1 SPRQHKAVLRVLER
15 SPEAREA
22 LRQMQQDSALLRTLP
37 QKSLPPSFADR
48 VLQIIA
54 QRKVLPFRR
63 VRPAVAAGIPAWGG
77 GAVAA
82 AVLVAV
88 SVGSYW
94 YFRGG
99 DKDGTGNDGTTVAGK
114 NNKPAGPAV
123 KPAYQHNQP
132 KKGGGSET
140 PVENKIPDHKFEPGP
155 IVMVPENPPVKVPQ
169 PQQAPG
175 TKTPPGDTVLAGLG
189 KPADDGE
196 PEA

>member
-1 SPRQHKAVLRVLER
+1 
-15 SPEAREA
+15 
-22 LRQMQQDSALLRTLP
+22 
-37 QKSLPPSFADR
+37 
-48 VLQIIA
+48 
-54 QRKVLPFRR
+54 
-63 VRPAVAAGIPAWGG
+63 
-77 GAVAA
+77 AA

-155 IVMVPENPPVKVPQ
+155 IVMGPENPPVKVPQ

-196 PEA
+196 PEAFAKAPPELIKAPDPIGAAVDGPQRAVPEIELFRPGD